1 MNLELGARCF
11 LVLSFAGNM
20 TAFYPEMYRVVDEVS
35 QATPLTALKA
45 GENVDLLSMFIGTH
59 AGTIGETSIIALLLG
74 ALYLVI
80 NKIIDLRIPITYIVV
95 FSI

>member
-1 MNLELGARCF
+1 
-11 LVLSFAGNM
+11 
-20 TAFYPEMYRVVDEVS
+20 
-35 QATPLTALKA
+35 
-45 GENVDLLSMFIGTH
+45 MFIGTH

-95 FSI
+95 FSICIMLFTDRQILHSYLNIFVVVD